1 MGRIIAV
8 GVTSGHGRI
17 MGYAEC
23 SPEDA
28 SANELSDFEHA
39 PADMDVARKADFVH
53 HRGGMTRRASLSSK
67 SASGSLPG

>member
-1 MGRIIAV
+1 MGRITAV

-23 SPEDA
+23 SREDA

-39 PADMDVARKADFVH
+39 PAGLRMHVV
-53 HRGGMTRRASLSSK
+53 GGVLLMTRILARVP
-67 SASGSLPG
+67 SA